1 MHDDSELEKLIIFAI
16 ANYHLALPIDQV
28 LRVINYP
35 ADTSESLE
43 KIGLI
48 QCGRHTIRV
57 VDLYQQFQLETTRS
71 ALPLPFLMLIRGLNQ
86 ELCGVPV
93 SAPPDVIEIPV
104 EALQQLEWTS
114 TTSPLLKSVSHTAV
128 VKQAD
133 ETLSILLLDLYRV
146 LADST
151 QKLLGASLA

>member
-1 MHDDSELEKLIIFAI
+1 MHDDSKLEKLIVFAI
-16 ANYHLALPIDQV
+16 ADYHLALPIDQV

-35 ADTSESLE
+35 LNTSKSLE

-57 VDLYQQFQLETTRS
+57 VDLYHQLQLEASYSTQS
-71 ALPLPFLMLIRGLNQ
+71 FPFLMLIRGLNQ
-86 ELCGVPV
+86 ELCGIPV
-93 SAPPDVIEIPV
+93 SAPPDVIELSV
-104 EALQQLEWTS
+104 EALQPLEWTS
-114 TTSPLLKSVSHTAV
+114 ATSPLLEVISHTAV
-128 VKQAD
+128 VRQEN

-146 LADST
+146 LTTPT